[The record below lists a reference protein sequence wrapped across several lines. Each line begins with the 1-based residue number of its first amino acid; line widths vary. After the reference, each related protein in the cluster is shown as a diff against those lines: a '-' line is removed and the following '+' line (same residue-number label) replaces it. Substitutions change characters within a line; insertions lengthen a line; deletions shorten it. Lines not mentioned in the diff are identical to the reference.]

1 MDRWDIVA
9 VAAVVHIAA
18 IVSTAANAATVA
30 IVAIVANLVDGPHR
44 ILVTWDVLVEA
55 VVVVAVVLMGRWGI
69 VVGIVVGVGGAV
81 DVGVGCI
88 AGAARAAAG
97 ERALVQHRDCPV
109 EQRCDSRPDPDWVR
123 DGGTG
128 EEAPRDNS
136 LLPLSDL
143 VVCVVVIVVGVVMRC
158 LWVRGV

>member
-1 MDRWDIVA
+1 MDRWDIVV

-18 IVSTAANAATVA
+18 IVSTAATVA
-30 IVAIVANLVDGPHR
+30 IVAIVSILVDGLHR
-44 ILVTWDVLVEA
+44 ILVTWAVLVEV
-55 VVVVAVVLMGRWGI
+55 VVVVAVVLMDRWGI

-88 AGAARAAAG
+88 AVAARAAAG
-97 ERALVQHRDCPV
+97 ERVLVWHRGCPV

-128 EEAPRDNS
+128 EEAPRDNR
-136 LLPLSDL
+136 LLPVS
-143 VVCVVVIVVGVVMRC
+143 VCVVVIVVGVVMGC

>member
-1 MDRWDIVA
+1 MDRWDIVV

-18 IVSTAANAATVA
+18 IVSTAATVA
-30 IVAIVANLVDGPHR
+30 IVAIVSILVDGLHR
-44 ILVTWDVLVEA
+44 ILVTWAVLVEV
-55 VVVVAVVLMGRWGI
+55 VVVVAVVLMDRWGI